1 MKKLARFRN
10 LILGIIMLVFAM
22 VLLIWPQF
30 GTPMIMLVAGIG
42 LLIYGIYSLIFYCT
56 MAVHM
61 VGGKRILF
69 RSVLLLDL
77 GVFMLSS
84 YRGSERL
91 ILLYLLVLLA
101 AYGAIDLVRA
111 LEFRKEKAAWRVRAA
126 SGVLCIVI
134 MIAAFVF
141 RKNPNTLVYIFCLG
155 LISAALGKIASVFRK
170 TAVIYIPE

>member
-111 LEFRKEKAAWRVRAA
+111 LLK
-126 SGVLCIVI
+126 
-134 MIAAFVF
+134 
-141 RKNPNTLVYIFCLG
+141 
-155 LISAALGKIASVFRK
+155 
-170 TAVIYIPE
+170 